1 MSLPSFH
8 GLGPLPC
15 SLRARTAAV
24 LVCSALAATDV
35 MAATALS
42 ATRMVLREA
51 EGSSSINV
59 RNDDDAPTL
68 IQAWIDDG
76 RTQVSPELI
85 DTPFQVVPPL
95 LRVEAGASRLLRVQ
109 RVRPDALP
117 GDRESLFWLNLMEI
131 PRKAEG
137 QRSSAAPDQANRLDI
152 RVRSR
157 IKLIYR
163 PAVLESG
170 KQDRLAQVDWMPAAQ
185 GRAVCVRNGSP
196 WVLNLADGRLGESS
210 LQLGNG
216 VVLPM
221 SSREFLLSAPP
232 TQARVDF
239 QWVDDH
245 GALHP
250 AHALLEQPV
259 P

>member
-1 MSLPSFH
+1 
-8 GLGPLPC
+8 
-15 SLRARTAAV
+15 V

-131 PRKAEG
+131 PR
-137 QRSSAAPDQANRLDI
+137 
-152 RVRSR
+152 
-157 IKLIYR
+157 
-163 PAVLESG
+163 
-170 KQDRLAQVDWMPAAQ
+170 
-185 GRAVCVRNGSP
+185 
-196 WVLNLADGRLGESS
+196 NLADGRIGESS

-250 AHALLEQPV
+250 AHALLDSPSPDTGAAQVGTAPSDGGRGSMTLGAL
-259 P
+259 PGTNTPSRT